1 MSASS
6 HQPTLRV
13 FRAMSA
19 LPPIADIGE
28 CSRDVRDLLTRG
40 RGRGKEAAEV
50 MNRQRKGF
58 HHPLNWRNLSRPSR
72 VRLDDQT

>member
-1 MSASS
+1 MS
-6 HQPTLRV
+6 T
-13 FRAMSA
+13 
-19 LPPIADIGE
+19 LPPKADMFSVEI
-28 CSRDVRDLLTRG
+28 DVCFVPKGDLLTRG

-58 HHPLNWRNLSRPSR
+58 HHLLNWRNLCRPSR